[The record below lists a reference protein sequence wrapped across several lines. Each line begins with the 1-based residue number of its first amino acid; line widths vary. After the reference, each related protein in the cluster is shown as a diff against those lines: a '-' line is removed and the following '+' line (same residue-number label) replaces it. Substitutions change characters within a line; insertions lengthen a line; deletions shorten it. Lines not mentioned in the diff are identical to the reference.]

1 MSKLKGKVSCFSR
14 MKSQSSFTY
23 NVEHL
28 LTLRIRVTDDVK
40 PQFAG
45 HVVAVVERMPGQL
58 FSGTLGLL
66 RPSSAATKEK
76 QEAERRER
84 EGDRGE
90 EPRRG
95 PIERPK
101 IVWFKPTDKRVP
113 LIAIPTE
120 QAPPDFVQN
129 SEAYANKLFVA
140 CIKRHPISSLH
151 PFGTLVEELGP
162 IGDIEVET
170 SALLKDCNFPTE
182 EFTENVLKCLPPIPW
197 T

>member
-1 MSKLKGKVSCFSR
+1 MLF
-14 MKSQSSFTY
+14 
-23 NVEHL
+23 EDEE
-28 LTLRIRVTDDVK
+28 VTDEVK

-90 EPRRG
+90 EPKRG

-113 LIAIPTE
+113 LIAIPPE

-140 CIKRHPISSLH
+140 CIKRHVGYLSECNGNS
-151 PFGTLVEELGP
+151 T
-162 IGDIEVET
+162 DILCSQSVHFIL
-170 SALLKDCNFPTE
+170 SVLL
-182 EFTENVLKCLPPIPW
+182 
-197 T
+197 

>member
-1 MSKLKGKVSCFSR
+1 MRSKPILAVHPTVYSIAH
-14 MKSQSSFTY
+14 T
-23 NVEHL
+23 
-28 LTLRIRVTDDVK
+28 RVTDEVK

-84 EGDRGE
+84 EGDKGD
-90 EPRRG
+90 EPRRA
-95 PIERPK
+95 IERPK

-120 QAPPDFVQN
+120 QAPPDFVEN
-129 SEAYANKLFVA
+129 SESYADKLFVA
-140 CIKRHPISSLH
+140 CIKRHVSILMLCSTNDTQVFSTAHQLVAPLWYPCRGARSHWGHRGRDQCPAQGLQL
-151 PFGTLVEELGP
+151 PFRGLYGQRT
-162 IGDIEVET
+162 
-170 SALLKDCNFPTE
+170 
-182 EFTENVLKCLPPIPW
+182 
-197 T
+197 

>member
-1 MSKLKGKVSCFSR
+1 MV
-14 MKSQSSFTY
+14 T
-23 NVEHL
+23 
-28 LTLRIRVTDDVK
+28 RIFRVTDEVK

-84 EGDRGE
+84 EGITGE
-90 EPRRG
+90 EPKKG

-129 SEAYANKLFVA
+129 SEAYVDKLFVA
-140 CIKRHPISSLH
+140 CIKRHVSRSRSKATRASLTVLIAYQLTSSVRY
-151 PFGTLVEELGP
+151 PR
-162 IGDIEVET
+162 
-170 SALLKDCNFPTE
+170 
-182 EFTENVLKCLPPIPW
+182 
-197 T
+197 